1 MIYWLHLLGRHLA
14 RLIPLP
20 VSYGLAALG
29 APLVY
34 FVWPSKRRN
43 AVANVVQM
51 LGPGQTRAA
60 AERLALAAFRNYGRY
75 LIDMLRLGGAE
86 IARVERHLTVRGVEH
101 LDAALARGKGLIFVG
116 GHLGNSD
123 LAVAVLAG
131 RGYPITIIA
140 ETLQP
145 PRWNALVQRT
155 RHAAGVRT
163 IPPESGVRGSL
174 DVLRRNEVLGIL
186 IDRPT
191 HGEAQ
196 GVAVRFFDA
205 WTRVPGG
212 VATLALR
219 TGASILPA
227 CMVRDGSGWVIHVQP
242 PILAER
248 SARLE
253 TDVQRLTQQTMDAME
268 EFVRQYPDQWFM
280 FRPMW
285 PAVPAEPAVYALG
298 GQA

>member
-1 MIYWLHLLGRHLA
+1 MIYWLHLLGRYLA

-20 VSYGLAALG
+20 ISYGLAAHG
-29 APLVY
+29 APLV
-34 FVWPSKRRN
+34 FFAWRSRRHN

-51 LGPGQTRAA
+51 LGPGQPRAA

-75 LIDMLRLGGAE
+75 LIDMLRLGRAE

-145 PRWNALVQRT
+145 PRWNALVQ
-155 RHAAGVRT
+155 
-163 IPPESGVRGSL
+163 PPL
-174 DVLRRNEVLGIL
+174 
-186 IDRPT
+186 
-191 HGEAQ
+191 
-196 GVAVRFFDA
+196 
-205 WTRVPGG
+205 
-212 VATLALR
+212 
-219 TGASILPA
+219 
-227 CMVRDGSGWVIHVQP
+227 
-242 PILAER
+242 LAER
-248 SARLE
+248 SARLQA
-253 TDVQRLTQQTMDAME
+253 DVQRLTQQTMDAME
-268 EFVRQYPDQWFM
+268 TFVREYPDQWFM

-285 PAVPAEPAVYALG
+285 PAAPAERTAQPALG
-298 GQA
+298 YD

>member
-14 RLIPLP
+14 QRLPLP
-20 VSYGLAALG
+20 VSYRLAALG
-29 APLVY
+29 APLV
-34 FVWPSKRRN
+34 FFTWAAKRRN

-51 LGPGQTRAA
+51 LGPGHLPAA
-60 AERLALAAFRNYGRY
+60 AEGLALAAFRNYGRY
-75 LIDMLRLGGAE
+75 LVDMLRLSSAE
-86 IARVERHLTVRGVEH
+86 IARVERQLTVRGVEH

-155 RHAAGVRT
+155 RHAVGVQT
-163 IPPESGVRGSL
+163 IPPESGVRGLL

-191 HGEAQ
+191 HDETE

-219 TGASILPA
+219 TGACILPA
-227 CMVRDGSGWVIHVQP
+227 CMVRDGAGWVIHVQP
-242 PILAER
+242 PLLAER
-248 SARLE
+248 TARLQA
-253 TDVQRLTQQTMDAME
+253 DVQRLTQQTMDAME
-268 EFVRQYPDQWFM
+268 AFVRQYPDQWFM

-285 PAVPAEPAVYALG
+285 PAATTEPADAVLA
-298 GQA
+298 